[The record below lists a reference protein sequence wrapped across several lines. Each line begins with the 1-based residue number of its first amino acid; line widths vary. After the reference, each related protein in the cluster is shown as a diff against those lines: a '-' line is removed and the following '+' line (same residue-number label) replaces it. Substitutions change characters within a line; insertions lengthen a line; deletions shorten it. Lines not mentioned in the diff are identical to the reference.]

1 MSSKDKEEMLIL
13 NAARS
18 QALLDARKESQSNIE
33 KRPVIIDKETM
44 HRTSSLS
51 SSRSEHRE
59 AIEPLELRRE
69 KERELFERVQRTYA
83 EAEAEAEFPILEKRK
98 RATPLLRSN
107 YGNFNQHQY
116 ERFNQEPATINNQN
130 SRTGFF
136 AFSTALSIVFF
147 LIGLKLGKP
156 AAVTVPV

>member
-83 EAEAEAEFPILEKRK
+83 EAETEFPILEKRK

-156 AAVTVPV
+156 AAVPVPV